1 MSDNRLAIYMLGG
14 LQIRRNDHLVT
25 ELVSRKAEALLAYL
39 ACNQRPYPR
48 DILADF
54 FWEDRTQSQAAGNL
68 RVVLNSLRRTLKPFV
83 AIDRHSVA
91 INQASHL
98 WVDVLAFE
106 GLLTDFV
113 QTTVVGTELAPALVE
128 QIEAALALYRGE
140 FLAGFFIRQAPLFE
154 EWARIERERFHI
166 LATKALQALSL
177 HYLATQQYSLGINAV
192 ERWLHLDLLNEEA
205 HRTLMRL
212 LAEDGHRSA
221 ALQHY
226 ERIVDLFQHELGNAP
241 SAETETL
248 YHQIL
253 DDVVMPASRS
263 ARTVNSSAVTL
274 PAVALPAVTSLPHN
288 LTAPL
293 SPIVGRE
300 AELTQILQRLQAPA
314 CRLLT
319 LIGIGGIGKT
329 RLALEAALRFTETA
343 AVQSL
348 FADGVFWVP
357 LEHVE
362 TSSHLLSAI
371 AQAVHYS
378 FQGAVEPVKQ
388 LLEFLRHRR
397 LLLVLDNVEQ
407 VTDQSELLLQ
417 ILQAASGIKLLITS
431 RERLNFQGE
440 WLLELK
446 GLPYPQTTDPATW
459 DTYPATQLFVQCAV
473 AVAAD
478 FVPQMQHSAIVQI
491 CQLMEGLPL
500 GIQLAAASVRLFN
513 GRQIVAAIQRNLD
526 FLSSTMR
533 NLPLRHRSL
542 RAIFDHS
549 WLLLSVAEQHAFQRL
564 ALFAGSFTSEAAE
577 TVAEI
582 PTTVLL
588 ALMDKSLVQVMPSEA
603 TVSATAGEPR
613 YRMHPIL
620 HQYAMEKLT
629 ASADAGGELASRYAY
644 YYGNIVA
651 TQAPLLHT
659 AAAAGA
665 IDCISLDLENI
676 RKGWQAAASLRLLDV
691 LCLSLPGL
699 IQYYRLRGLFGEG
712 QTLLAVALETMMPN
726 PDALR
731 AGVTPPADPPQSESG
746 EDDRESHLLI
756 CHLFAYQAMLFND
769 AERYEEAI
777 AAATTAATVAQA
789 IQDREGEALS
799 ALQWGI
805 SLHRQ
810 GNYDTSDQKLEDA
823 LQFAT
828 AAGASLIAAE
838 VYLTMGRNRFYLGD
852 YAGGQVRHEQ
862 ALVLY
867 RTNGDLVDELAAQN
881 SLAMLY
887 LFAGDYAKA
896 RTSYKRCLHDY
907 QLIGN
912 RPAIGL
918 MLNNLGALAT
928 LLGHYQEA
936 QRYYEESLALR
947 RLVGG
952 RQSEALIL
960 ANLAL
965 IWHQTNAHEKALQY
979 SQLALRLS
987 IELGERD
994 TEAYARLCLG
1004 HALAA
1009 LGQWTAAAASYQLAV
1024 TARRQAGQHTQALE
1038 PLAGLARVALA
1049 QGNLDQAK
1057 AHVDQIVPRLG
1068 SQTYA
1073 GLVELI
1079 RIYLTCYQ
1087 VLAACQDE
1095 QAERIL
1101 TLGYTILQERA
1112 AKIAE
1117 DEMRT
1122 FYFQIAVHRE
1132 LRLAYE
1138 QRRGL

>member
-1 MSDNRLAIYMLGG
+1 MSDNRLEIYLLGG
-14 LQIRRNDHLVT
+14 LQIRYNDHLVT
-25 ELVSRKAEALLAYL
+25 ELVSRKAEALLVYV

-48 DILADF
+48 EVLADF
-54 FWEDRTQSQAAGNL
+54 FWEDRTQSQATGNL
-68 RVVLNSLRRTLKPFV
+68 RVVLNSLRRILKPFV
-83 AIDRHSVA
+83 TIDRHSVA
-91 INQASHL
+91 INRQSHL

-106 GLLTDFV
+106 GLLADFV
-113 QTTVVGTELAPALVE
+113 QTTVVGTELPPAVVE

-140 FLAGFFIRQAPLFE
+140 FLAGFFIRQAPLFD

-192 ERWLHLDLLNEEA
+192 ERWLHLDLLSEEA
-205 HRTLMRL
+205 HRTLMLL

-226 ERIVDLFQHELGNAP
+226 ERIADLFQQELGNAP
-241 SAETETL
+241 SAETEAL

-253 DDVVMPASRS
+253 DDAVAPVARS
-263 ARTVNSSAVTL
+263 ARTADLPSVDLPTLDL
-274 PAVALPAVTSLPHN
+274 PAVASLRHN
-288 LTAPL
+288 LAAPL
-293 SPIVGRE
+293 FPIVGRE
-300 AELTQILQRLQAPA
+300 AELAQILQRLQAPA

-348 FADGVFWVP
+348 FADGIFWVP
-357 LEHVE
+357 LEHVD
-362 TSSHLLSAI
+362 TSSLLLSAL

-378 FQGAVEPVKQ
+378 FQGPVEPVKQ

-407 VTDQSELLLQ
+407 VTERSELLLQ
-417 ILQAASGIKLLITS
+417 ILQAAPGIKLLITS

-440 WLLELK
+440 WLLEVR
-446 GLPYPQTTDPATW
+446 GLPYPQTADPTTW
-459 DTYPATQLFVQCAV
+459 DSYPAIQLFVHCAT
-473 AVAAD
+473 AVVAD
-478 FVPQMQHSAIVQI
+478 FVPQTQSNAIVQI
-491 CQLMEGLPL
+491 CRLMEGLPL

-513 GRQIVAAIQRNLD
+513 CQQIAAAIQRNLD
-526 FLSSTMR
+526 FLSTTMR

-549 WLLLSVAEQHAFQRL
+549 WLLLSASEQHAFQRL
-564 ALFAGSFTSEAAE
+564 ALFAGSFTSQAAE
-577 TVAEI
+577 AVAEI
-582 PTTVLL
+582 PAVVLL
-588 ALMDKSLVQVMPSEA
+588 DLIDKSLVQVMPTEA
-603 TVSATAGEPR
+603 MVDATAAEPR

-620 HQYAMEKLT
+620 HQYAVEKLT
-629 ASADAGGELASRYAY
+629 ASSDASGELASRYARY
-644 YYGNIVA
+644 YSRLVA

-659 AAAAGA
+659 THAARAT
-665 IDCISLDLENI
+665 DFISLELENI
-676 RKGWQAAASLRLLDV
+676 RKGWQTAATLRLLDV
-691 LCLSLPGL
+691 LRLSLPGL

-712 QTLLAVALETMMPN
+712 QALLTAALETM
-726 PDALR
+726 
-731 AGVTPPADPPQSESG
+731 TPTVNASADPPQAHSPEDGQESQ
-746 EDDRESHLLI
+746 SLI
-756 CHLFAYQAMLFND
+756 CHLFAYQAVLLND
-769 AERYEEAI
+769 AGHYAEAI
-777 AAATTAATVAQA
+777 AAATTAAATAQA
-789 IQDREGEALS
+789 IHDRVGEALS
-799 ALQWGI
+799 ALQWGL

-810 GNYDTSDQKLEDA
+810 GDYGASDQKLDQA
-823 LQFAT
+823 LQLAT
-828 AAGASLIAAE
+828 AAGASFIAAE
-838 VYLTMGRNRFYLGD
+838 VHLTMGRNRFYLGD
-852 YAGGQVRHEQ
+852 YTGGQVRHEQ
-862 ALVLY
+862 AIALY
-867 RTNGDLVDELAAQN
+867 RANGDLVNELAAHN

-907 QLIGN
+907 QIIGN

-965 IWHQTNAHEKALQY
+965 TWHQTNEHEKALQY

-1004 HALAA
+1004 HVLAA
-1009 LGQWTAAAASYQLAV
+1009 LGHWAEAAASYELAV

-1038 PLAGLARVALA
+1038 PLTGLARVALA

-1057 AHVDQIVPRLG
+1057 AYVDQIVPHLG
-1068 SQTYA
+1068 FQTYA

-1112 AKIAE
+1112 AKIE
-1117 DEMRT
+1117 EEEMRT
-1122 FYFQIAVHRE
+1122 SYFQIAAHRE

-1138 QRRGL
+1138 KLSGQ